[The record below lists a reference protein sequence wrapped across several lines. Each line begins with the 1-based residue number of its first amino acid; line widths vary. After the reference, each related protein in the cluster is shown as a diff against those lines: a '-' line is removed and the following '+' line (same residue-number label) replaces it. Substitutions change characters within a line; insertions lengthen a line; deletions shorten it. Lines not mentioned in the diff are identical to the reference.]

1 MPNRRWMADPA
12 AGLLWRSWGDA
23 HFAFDPRSGQTHFL
37 NSVAVE
43 VYHLLEGG
51 GLEVGE
57 IYQALLARY
66 DIDDDEALR
75 QLQALAAAEAK
86 PALRALVAAAR
97 ARGVP
102 AHADDDMLSIGEGVA
117 AQAWPLGPAA

>member
-1 MPNRRWMADPA
+1 MTNPMPNRRWMADPA

-43 VYHLLEGG
+43 VYQLLEGD
-51 GLEVGE
+51 GLDVGE

-66 DIDDDEALR
+66 AIDDDDALQSAIETSLTVLDR
-75 QLQALAAAEAK
+75 LGIVMTS
-86 PALRALVAAAR
+86 PA
-97 ARGVP
+97 
-102 AHADDDMLSIGEGVA
+102 
-117 AQAWPLGPAA
+117 

>member
-1 MPNRRWMADPA
+1 MADPA

-66 DIDDDEALR
+66 DIDDDEALQSAIETSLTVLDR
-75 QLQALAAAEAK
+75 LGIVMTSAA
-86 PALRALVAAAR
+86 
-97 ARGVP
+97 
-102 AHADDDMLSIGEGVA
+102 
-117 AQAWPLGPAA
+117 